1 MKKIA
6 FLVFVSLLLW
16 AVSAAAHR
24 VVIFGWI
31 EGDTVFTESQYPDGK
46 RVKNGKI
53 LVYTGGG
60 KELLTGTTSDN
71 GQFSFKIPNASAL
84 RVVIQAGMGHQG
96 EWMFSEQEIQA
107 AFGGTANA
115 GTPEP
120 IATETPAQ
128 PTVAPTIVTSIAP
141 AVPEP
146 QTPAPDLGQLEQ
158 MVERVVDKK
167 LQPITRML
175 AQMEQKGPTAIDIF
189 GGIGYI
195 LGLAGVAAYF
205 LSRKNQTKK

>member
-6 FLVFVSLLLW
+6 FLIFISLFLW
-16 AVSAAAHR
+16 ADSAAAHR
-24 VVIFGWI
+24 VTIFGWI
-31 EGDTVFTESQYPDGK
+31 EGDTVYTESQYPDGK

-53 LVYTGGG
+53 LVYNAEN

-71 GQFSFKIPNASAL
+71 GEFSFKIPKTSAL

-96 EWMFSEQEIQA
+96 EWTFSGEEIQA
-107 AFGGTANA
+107 AFGEAVNA
-115 GTPEP
+115 GATEPSAPEP
-120 IATETPAQ
+120 TAQ
-128 PTVAPTIVTSIAP
+128 PAVTKSTAP
-141 AVPEP
+141 AVSEP

-158 MVERVVDKK
+158 MMERVMDKK

-175 AQMEQKGPTAIDIF
+175 AQMEQKGPTANDIF

>member
-16 AVSAAAHR
+16 AGSAAAHR

-31 EGDTVFTESQYPDGK
+31 EGGTVYTESQYPDGK

-53 LVYTGGG
+53 LVYDTGD

-71 GQFSFKIPNASAL
+71 GEFSFTIPKASAL

-96 EWMFSEQEIQA
+96 EWTFSEQEIQA
-107 AFGGTANA
+107 ASGE
-115 GTPEP
+115 TPDSGASEP
-120 IATETPAQ
+120 PATETPARPSVA
-128 PTVAPTIVTSIAP
+128 PTVAPS
-141 AVPEP
+141 VPLP
-146 QTPAPDLGQLEQ
+146 QTPTTDLGQIEQ
-158 MVERVVDKK
+158 MMERVVDKK

-175 AQMEQKGPTAIDIF
+175 TQMQQKGVTPNDIF